1 MALEIAAT
9 RFRAAEMPN
18 SRHNEA
24 MLSPSLSLNT
34 NRMRSSTIDR
44 SFHGIGNSWLD

>member
-1 MALEIAAT
+1 
-9 RFRAAEMPN
+9 MPN
-18 SRHNEA
+18 SRHNED